1 MSGAAAFVQS
11 STWAEVQCTTLESDS
26 GSSVVVTT
34 DPFARE
40 GRHHER
46 ARMPE
51 ARTVE
56 CARLAEATNDPGL
69 RQYLTKLASSWMQ
82 ATTTAD
88 PNERLPVDGAQRRRL
103 KTLQDLFY

>member
-1 MSGAAAFVQS
+1 MNA
-11 STWAEVQCTTLESDS
+11 
-26 GSSVVVTT
+26 
-34 DPFARE
+34 
-40 GRHHER
+40 HECLK
-46 ARMPE
+46 
-51 ARTVE
+51 RTVE

-88 PNERLPVDGAQRRRL
+88 RNERLPVDGAQRRRL